1 MAKINVTQYQG
12 SPDLFND
19 KGVRLSEQDVKAMGG
34 FGAINIQKQSTV
46 RPGVTT
52 EADFA
57 KVAGTNL
64 PSINTQQ
71 VPKQAPQVSLPQPT
85 ASRVQEDYITPLAN
99 QVQKDRQRLEAE
111 QKRQLDENRVKQE
124 ATQKKMDELRA
135 QTTST
140 LEEDVKPLM
149 EPFRAELETSERER
163 LSIDENF
170 QKNQELTNE
179 LENLLTEGNQIIQ
192 EMKGVTGLA
201 GIRNPRI
208 NKAIEDISARAG
220 VIEAVMSARNGQI
233 NQAYTMIDR
242 SVSAIT
248 ADRNDQLNYY
258 NTLIGLY
265 ESERDEEG
273 NRLLRLE
280 EGEIETIRE
289 QTALIEG
296 DLKKSEAYVDNIKQ
310 MMLDPN
316 TADFMARSGV
326 KLTDSPEVVNKKM
339 SDYSY
344 TQSVVNLHNEMRA
357 NGAEWIPTPQDL
369 AGIPENEIIKV
380 TDSRGQVHQY
390 RDTSGNEL
398 LSVAEAKAL
407 GVPYGTT
414 KAQAKGIM
422 PKESGSGG
430 GGTVVS
436 NPVNSVGGLNL
447 VDANGKPI
455 KLTASQVDSFTGF
468 ENTIQAA
475 ADALELMET
484 TSTGPLASKQL
495 AAKKF
500 FGLVDETSDQLKL
513 EQLLGKMKADFFK
526 AVSGAAVSEQEVKR
540 LSKFL
545 PDISDQEGVIR
556 SKLATLA
563 NEMERSRGNLIS
575 TLGATNTSTGRTI
588 SPLVEKS
595 LEEDIE
601 VIGQTLGSRE
611 SLIEQLTIDYPEF
624 DREQIAEKVYTLIK
638 DK

>member
-1 MAKINVTQYQG
+1 MANKTIVRQYSG
-12 SPDLFND
+12 SPDLFD
-19 KGVRLSEQDVKAMGG
+19 SSGKYLSGKDVEAMGG
-34 FGAINIQKQSTV
+34 FGAIQIEKQSGL

-135 QTTST
+135 QTTNT

-149 EPFRAELETSERER
+149 EPFRAELETTERER

-258 NTLIGLY
+258 NTLIELY

-273 NRLLRLE
+273 NRLLNLE
-280 EGEIETIRE
+280 KGELDIIKQ
-289 QTALIEG
+289 QTGLIEQ
-296 DLKKSEAYVDNIKQ
+296 DLQRSQEYADNIKK
-310 MMLDPN
+310 MMIDPN
-316 TADFMARSGV
+316 TAQFMAQAGV
-326 KLTDSPEVVNKKM
+326 KLTDSPEQVNKKM

-344 TQSVVNLHNEMRA
+344 TQEVRGLHDQMQSQ
-357 NGAEWIPTPQDL
+357 GATWIPTPDDL
-369 AGIPENEIIKV
+369 AGIPQDQIVKA

-390 RDTSGNEL
+390 RVQPEL
-398 LSVAEAKAL
+398 LSVAEAKSL
-407 GVPYGTT
+407 GVPFGTT
-414 KAQAKGIM
+414 KEQAFGITPTSGGNGGGSVGTIGGVNVSNSTLNVM
-422 PKESGSGG
+422 EGISSIEDLTPTEAEKTRTELRNLGFYSDQVPEWFRKQVEEGDAPVNYLPEVLQEIWNDERQSILSEGSGSKD
-430 GGTVVS
+430 V
-436 NPVNSVGGLNL
+436 PASV
-447 VDANGKPI
+447 
-455 KLTASQVDSFTGF
+455 
-468 ENTIQAA
+468 
-475 ADALELMET
+475 
-484 TSTGPLASKQL
+484 
-495 AAKKF
+495 
-500 FGLVDETSDQLKL
+500 
-513 EQLLGKMKADFFK
+513 LGKIRALK
-526 AVSGAAVSEQEVKR
+526 
-540 LSKFL
+540 
-545 PDISDQEGVIR
+545 EGN
-556 SKLATLA
+556 A
-563 NEMERSRGNLIS
+563 SR
-575 TLGATNTSTGRTI
+575 
-588 SPLVEKS
+588 
-595 LEEDIE
+595 EDIE
-601 VIGQTLGSRE
+601 SYVSLQGYEVNAPNVQDELENYEAGNTGGSWWKSVLGFFNS
-611 SLIEQLTIDYPEF
+611 
-624 DREQIAEKVYTLIK
+624 
-638 DK
+638 